1 MLCSLVRTHTS
12 KSHTMTSP
20 TSYYEQRTLY
30 VRQIVMSK
38 EPVQSIYPDE
48 QEKLDNRLKQ
58 EVELAAIINK
68 ALEDYGYVIE
78 PVMVNGLPEIRF
90 RKV

>member
-1 MLCSLVRTHTS
+1 
-12 KSHTMTSP
+12 
-20 TSYYEQRTLY
+20 
-30 VRQIVMSK
+30 MSK